1 MYCKNCGRQ
10 IDDNAFICVHC
21 GVRTDAVIPL
31 NKSEERAF
39 CSHCGQEIDPNA
51 YVCVHC
57 GVKVLLDEPVSK
69 RKGAS
74 PTLFAILG
82 FIFTAIMFTFLGA
95 LSSVVGIVKANTT
108 GDRKGLRINVAA
120 LIFTAFIS
128 AVTIIL
134 ALI

>member
-21 GVRTDAVIPL
+21 GVRTDSVIPL

-57 GVKVLLDEPVSK
+57 GVKVLQDVPVSK
-69 RKGAS
+69 RKGAH
-74 PTLFAILG
+74 PNLFAILS
-82 FIFTAIMFTFLGA
+82 FILTAITLTFLGA
-95 LSSVVGIVKANTT
+95 LSSVIGIVKANTA
-108 GDRKGLRINVAA
+108 GDCKGLRINIAA
-120 LIFTAFIS
+120 LIFAALIS
-128 AVTIIL
+128 VVTIIL
-134 ALI
+134 ALV